1 MELLKKTPRIEVVD
15 ALRGFAVMAILLVHN
30 LEHFIFPVYPESSP
44 EWLSILDAGVFN
56 AVFSL
61 FAGKSYA
68 IFALLFGFTFYIQSH
83 NQQLKGKDFG
93 YRFLW
98 RLVLLAGFAT
108 LNAAFFPAG
117 DVLLL
122 FVVVGIIL
130 FIVRKWSDKAIL
142 ITAILFSLQPIEWF
156 HYIMSLFNPAY
167 TLPDLN
173 VGAMYSEVADYT
185 KNGTFWEFLI
195 GNVTLGQKA
204 SLFWAIGA
212 GRFLQTAGLFLFG
225 LYIGRKE
232 LFVTSESHLKFWT
245 KALIIAA
252 ISFAPLYS
260 LKEQIMQSDSSLIQ
274 QTVGTAFDMWQKFA
288 FTIVLIASFIL
299 LYQKAYDAATDV
311 IKNNGG
317 RYQLYSYEEY
327 PNVWGQDFQSES
339 LFELYITLSE
349 PSGGTGGEGA
359 PMVYANEAT
368 VDWNNLIL
376 SEDFL
381 NLLNE
386 DPKDVR
392 HCLTKESVIEN
403 NTGLPAAAMHEKVY
417 LAKFPGKTGDDPK
430 TNNICIIRLSEVYL
444 NAAEAGLKKGT
455 DIEEAQGYLN
465 DIISR
470 RTTDTSQQVSTET
483 FTLDRIL
490 KERRKELVG
499 EGEVFYDYLRNG
511 LAIERKGSWHLETL
525 KASNAQKIEATDLR
539 IALPIPQS
547 EIDANPNIQQN
558 PR

>member
-44 EWLSILDAGVFN
+44 EWLSVLDAGVFN
-56 AVFSL
+56 AIFSL

-232 LFVTSESHLKFWT
+232 LFITSESHLKFWT

-299 LYQKAYDAATDV
+299 LYQKA
-311 IKNNGG
+311 K
-317 RYQLYSYEEY
+317 
-327 PNVWGQDFQSES
+327 FQKTVSNLRFYGKMS
-339 LFELYITLSE
+339 LTNYITQSIM
-349 PSGGTGGEGA
+349 GA
-359 PMVYANEAT
+359 IIYFP
-368 VDWNNLIL
+368 
-376 SEDFL
+376 F
-381 NLLNE
+381 
-386 DPKDVR
+386 
-392 HCLTKESVIEN
+392 
-403 NTGLPAAAMHEKVY
+403 GFY
-417 LAKFPGKTGDDPK
+417 LATYCGYTLSL
-430 TNNICIIRLSEVYL
+430 IIGIILFLLQVQFCKWWLS
-444 NAAEAGLKKGT
+444 KHK
-455 DIEEAQGYLN
+455 QGP
-465 DIISR
+465 
-470 RTTDTSQQVSTET
+470 
-483 FTLDRIL
+483 
-490 KERRKELVG
+490 
-499 EGEVFYDYLRNG
+499 
-511 LAIERKGSWHLETL
+511 LETIWHKWTWL
-525 KASNAQKIEATDLR
+525 GAKK
-539 IALPIPQS
+539 
-547 EIDANPNIQQN
+547 
-558 PR
+558 

>member
-1 MELLKKTPRIEVVD
+1 MELSTKTPRIEVVD

-30 LEHFIFPVYPESSP
+30 LEHFIFPVYPGSSP
-44 EWLSILDAGVFN
+44 EWLTILDAGVFN
-56 AVFSL
+56 ATFSL
-61 FAGKSYA
+61 LAGKSYA

-98 RLVLLAGFAT
+98 RMILLAGFAT

-122 FVVVGIIL
+122 FVVVSLVL

-173 VGAMYSEVADYT
+173 VGAMYAEVAEYT
-185 KNGTFWEFLI
+185 KAGNFWDFLI

-232 LFVTSESHLKFWT
+232 LFVTTESHLKFWM

-288 FTIVLIASFIL
+288 FTIVLVASFVL
-299 LYQKAYDAATDV
+299 LYQKDQFKKTVSNLRFYGKMSLTNY
-311 IKNNGG
+311 I
-317 RYQLYSYEEY
+317 S
-327 PNVWGQDFQSES
+327 QSI
-339 LFELYITLSE
+339 LGAIIYFPFGFYLAPYCGYTLSLIIGIILFLAQVRFCKWWLSKHKQG
-349 PSGGTGGEGA
+349 PLATIWHKWTWIGT
-359 PMVYANEAT
+359 
-368 VDWNNLIL
+368 
-376 SEDFL
+376 
-381 NLLNE
+381 
-386 DPKDVR
+386 
-392 HCLTKESVIEN
+392 
-403 NTGLPAAAMHEKVY
+403 
-417 LAKFPGKTGDDPK
+417 
-430 TNNICIIRLSEVYL
+430 
-444 NAAEAGLKKGT
+444 KK
-455 DIEEAQGYLN
+455 
-465 DIISR
+465 
-470 RTTDTSQQVSTET
+470 
-483 FTLDRIL
+483 
-490 KERRKELVG
+490 
-499 EGEVFYDYLRNG
+499 
-511 LAIERKGSWHLETL
+511 
-525 KASNAQKIEATDLR
+525 
-539 IALPIPQS
+539 
-547 EIDANPNIQQN
+547 
-558 PR
+558 

>member
-44 EWLSILDAGVFN
+44 EWLSVLDAGVFN
-56 AVFSL
+56 AIFSL

-204 SLFWAIGA
+204 SLFWC
-212 GRFLQTAGLFLFG
+212 RTFLTDCRTFPVWSVHRTQRTVRHF
-225 LYIGRKE
+225 R
-232 LFVTSESHLKFWT
+232 VSSEILDQSTDHCSYQFRS
-245 KALIIAA
+245 AL
-252 ISFAPLYS
+252 
-260 LKEQIMQSDSSLIQ
+260 
-274 QTVGTAFDMWQKFA
+274 
-288 FTIVLIASFIL
+288 
-299 LYQKAYDAATDV
+299 
-311 IKNNGG
+311 
-317 RYQLYSYEEY
+317 
-327 PNVWGQDFQSES
+327 
-339 LFELYITLSE
+339 LFER
-349 PSGGTGGEGA
+349 A
-359 PMVYANEAT
+359 
-368 VDWNNLIL
+368 D
-376 SEDFL
+376 
-381 NLLNE
+381 
-386 DPKDVR
+386 
-392 HCLTKESVIEN
+392 H
-403 NTGLPAAAMHEKVY
+403 
-417 LAKFPGKTGDDPK
+417 AK
-430 TNNICIIRLSEVYL
+430 
-444 NAAEAGLKKGT
+444 
-455 DIEEAQGYLN
+455 
-465 DIISR
+465 
-470 RTTDTSQQVSTET
+470 
-483 FTLDRIL
+483 
-490 KERRKELVG
+490 
-499 EGEVFYDYLRNG
+499 
-511 LAIERKGSWHLETL
+511 
-525 KASNAQKIEATDLR
+525 
-539 IALPIPQS
+539 
-547 EIDANPNIQQN
+547 
-558 PR
+558 